1 MDNLLTTPVT
11 GKGQNMQEDFLDL
24 IKRTRSTRRF
34 KQDVRIENNVL
45 MKLVSVASYCP
56 SAMNKQPMK
65 YIISNSDEMNRK
77 IFENLIWAPYITD
90 WAGPEPGQR
99 PAAYLIMVLDTDIAE
114 KAEIDS
120 GIQAQS
126 ILLCAQSMGIS
137 GCMLEKINKQEL
149 SKVLELPERY
159 KIQLVIAL
167 GVRDEEIV
175 IDPVKDESDGGHG
188 IKFYHDEA
196 GRHHV
201 PKRKAEELVLTIR

>member
-1 MDNLLTTPVT
+1 
-11 GKGQNMQEDFLDL
+11 
-24 IKRTRSTRRF
+24 
-34 KQDVRIENNVL
+34 
-45 MKLVSVASYCP
+45 
-56 SAMNKQPMK
+56 
-65 YIISNSDEMNRK
+65 
-77 IFENLIWAPYITD
+77 
-90 WAGPEPGQR
+90 
-99 PAAYLIMVLDTDIAE
+99 
-114 KAEIDS
+114 
-120 GIQAQS
+120 
-126 ILLCAQSMGIS
+126 
-137 GCMLEKINKQEL
+137 MLEKINKQEL